1 MDIPG
6 FLVGILHQKYVQF
19 VNVLI
24 GEMEM
29 KIISKQGVF
38 DSDPTLHITKLESG
52 ALLIY
57 TQEPDQTIYNVWRR
71 SVL

>member
-1 MDIPG
+1 
-6 FLVGILHQKYVQF
+6 
-19 VNVLI
+19 
-24 GEMEM
+24 M